1 MKPSALA
8 IDHISK
14 AYVSSDRPCINLE
27 DLSSVDNVSAFVI
40 GTISHLGHARALSQL
55 TVPTVPVVLV
65 ASPDT
70 GRAVGDEG
78 VVVVDPNEQP
88 AEVITS
94 TVERLASTFE
104 DARLPPFFAELVR
117 YRARNNATLACPGHQ
132 GAHFLEHN
140 AVGRA
145 FLDVVGRDIFKL
157 DVPHADPV
165 LGDMTGREGPP
176 AEAEQLAADVFG
188 ADSTFFVLNGTS
200 TSNNMVA
207 TALLTPDDYVLFDR
221 NNHKSCYNGMLA
233 LSGARPLY
241 LETTRNDFGLIGGV
255 PAQCFDEKLIRTR
268 LRELDPARADADCPF
283 RLAAFQLGTWDGTI
297 YNVREI
303 ISRIGHLCEYI
314 LFDAAWVGYEQFL
327 PLLDDASPLRI
338 PLDTEKPTI
347 IVTQSVHK
355 QLAGFSQ
362 TSQIHIRDRHR
373 PQADRQRT
381 SAAFNAALM
390 MHGTTS
396 PFYPLFTSL
405 EVNAHIHGAAGHA
418 LWGKTLEQGIDVR
431 KRILEDCTFLSPF
444 VPPTVD
450 GKPWQ
455 SYPTSQIARD
465 TRFFSFEETERW
477 HGFTGYEESLQI
489 LDPCKLLLVTHRATV
504 MSNRPPIRIPTNVI
518 ASFFRE
524 HGLIPE
530 KSDLYSM
537 VFLLTPGT
545 SVNNL
550 NRLVEL
556 SIAFEAHVQAN
567 TSLSAVLPSLCEADP
582 DLYNDGLGDL
592 CARLDQLYTTHDLPR
607 LLREMFQHEHLP
619 RPVMSVQEAHRH
631 LVRGQIETVPLSKAE
646 GRIAAEGALPY
657 PPGIF
662 CIAPGERWSGP
673 VLDYFKA
680 VETILNTAQDFAPWY
695 HGVSTGVDRE
705 GRRHLEVRVI
715 SNLSTTN
722 PKRD

>member
-8 IDHISK
+8 VDHISK
-14 AYVSSDRPCINLE
+14 AYVSSDRPCIALE
-27 DLSSVDNVSAFVI
+27 DLSSVEDVSALVI
-40 GTISHLGHARALSQL
+40 GTIAHLDHARALSRL
-55 TVPTVPVVLV
+55 TMPTVPVVLI
-65 ASPDT
+65 APSDT
-70 GRAVGDEG
+70 GIGAGGEG
-78 VVVVDPNEQP
+78 LVVLDPREQP
-88 AEVITS
+88 TEVIAS
-94 TVERLASTFE
+94 RVEQLAATFE
-104 DARLPPFFAELVR
+104 DARLPPFFAELTR
-117 YRARNNATLACPGHQ
+117 YRARNAATFACPGHQ
-132 GAHFLEHN
+132 GAHFLEHHP
-140 AVGRA
+140 VGRA
-145 FLDVVGRDIFKL
+145 FLDLVGREIFKL
-157 DVPHADPV
+157 DVPHADPA

-188 ADSTFFVLNGTS
+188 ADQTFFVLNGTS

-255 PAQCFDEKLIRTR
+255 PALCFDEKLIRTR
-268 LRELDPARADADCPF
+268 LCELDPARADADRPF

-327 PLLDDASPLRI
+327 PLLDAASPLRI
-338 PLDTEKPTI
+338 PLDAEAPTI

-373 PQADRQRT
+373 PQASRQRM
-381 SAAFNAALM
+381 SAAFNAARM

-418 LWGKTLEQGIDVR
+418 LWGKTLEHGIDVR
-431 KRILEDCTFLSPF
+431 KRILEDCTFLAPF

-455 SYPTSQIARD
+455 SYPTSHIARD
-465 TRFFSFEETERW
+465 TRFFSFEEKATW
-477 HGFTGYEESLQI
+477 HGFTGYGESLQI
-489 LDPCKLLLVTHRATV
+489 LDPCKLLLVTRRAKV
-504 MSNRPPIRIPTNVI
+504 MPDRPPVRIPTNVV
-518 ASFFRE
+518 ATFFRE

-545 SVNNL
+545 RMDNL
-550 NRLVEL
+550 DRLVEL
-556 SIAFEAHVQAN
+556 SIAFETHVRAN
-567 TSLSAVLPSLCEADP
+567 TALSIVLPTLYEANP
-582 DLYNDGLGDL
+582 NLYEGGLGDL
-592 CARLDQLYTTHDLPR
+592 CARLDQLYATYDLPR
-607 LLREMFQHEHLP
+607 LLTEMFQYEHLP
-619 RPVMSVQEAHRH
+619 RPVLSVQEAHRR
-631 LVRGQIETVPLSKAE
+631 LVKGQIETLPLSRAE

-680 VETILNTAQDFAPWY
+680 VETILNTAPNFAPWY
-695 HGVSTGVDRE
+695 HGVSTEFDHE
-705 GRRHLEVRVI
+705 GRCHLEVRVI
-715 SNLSTTN
+715 L
-722 PKRD
+722 D